1 MKEDKRKVR
10 RIVYEIGMRFNNFI
24 IVDKADTLKT
34 DFGRTYTRW
43 KCLCDC
49 GKEFLGTTK
58 SIKKGKKSCG
68 CLSIENQ
75 YKKLPA
81 EIVMINIKYGHYI
94 SCAKRRNL
102 DWNLNIEQFTD
113 IVKNSCYYCG
123 SIGSIKLKRYEFS
136 ILVNG
141 IDRMDNNIGGLRR
154 RDTIQGHYHE
164 LSGNNQPLMTLP
176 GASSSIGT
184 GAFTVDY
191 NSHISAPITDG
202 TNGTPRTAKTTQ
214 SASLGAYLYMWAGS
228 YNP

>member
-141 IDRMDNNIGGLRR
+141 IDRMDNNIGYNIDNVVTCCTQCNRAKNAMLYN
-154 RDTIQGHYHE
+154 DFIQWLDNLAKFRIE
-164 LSGNNQPLMTLP
+164 KNNIL
-176 GASSSIGT
+176 
-184 GAFTVDY
+184 
-191 NSHISAPITDG
+191 
-202 TNGTPRTAKTTQ
+202 
-214 SASLGAYLYMWAGS
+214 
-228 YNP
+228 